1 MWQPISNAQLP
12 AKILTLLTHSDTVIF
27 YCRYAPDW
35 PVEYLSDNFEV
46 FGYTPAAFYDSR
58 LSYRDLVHPEDL
70 DKLEKAVEQAVESG
84 EAYVTRQ
91 IRLKKADQHYAWV
104 DMRITFERDDENR
117 VTHLLG
123 KMVDI
128 TAQIQDRE
136 RLEVFARVVEQTG
149 DLVKITDRAG
159 RLVFVNQ
166 ALQDKTGYSEEEM
179 LGRKPSM
186 LKSELQDPKKAKEL
200 WETILEGKVYH
211 NRIINRCKD
220 GRTYH
225 EETTISPVCNA
236 EGEIEY
242 FVSTGKDVSEQ
253 VKMQQQ
259 LNELAMKD
267 ALTHLYNRRHLSM
280 VLEAEI
286 KRADRYGT
294 QFGLVMFDVDH
305 FKEINDTFGHDVG
318 DDVLCRMADAVR
330 EEVRESDQ
338 LGRWGGEEFLLIAL
352 GLNKAR
358 TDLLAEKIRKLIAD
372 IHFPVAGRVT
382 VSIGATGYHPNEGE
396 MMLLKR
402 ADQALYLAKKK
413 GRNRVESL

>member
-1 MWQPISNAQLP
+1 
-12 AKILTLLTHSDTVIF
+12 
-27 YCRYAPDW
+27 
-35 PVEYLSDNFEV
+35 VEYLSDNFEV
-46 FGYTPAAFYDSR
+46 FGYTPAAFYENR
-58 LSYRDLVHPEDL
+58 LSYRDLVHPDDL
-70 DKLEKAVEQAVESG
+70 RLLESSVAEAVTGG

-104 DMRITFERDDENR
+104 DMRITFERNEAGI

-123 KMVDI
+123 KMVDV
-128 TAQIQDRE
+128 TEQVQDRE
-136 RLEVFARVVEQTG
+136 RLDIFARVVEQTG
-149 DLVKITDRAG
+149 DLVKITDREG
-159 RLVFVNQ
+159 RMVFVNQ
-166 ALQDKTGYSEEEM
+166 ALQDKTGYSEHEM
-179 LGRKPSM
+179 LGKKPSM

-200 WETILEGKVYH
+200 WDTILAGHVYH

-220 GRTYH
+220 GSTYH
-225 EETTISPVCNA
+225 EETTISPIFHA
-236 EGEIEY
+236 EGTIEY
-242 FVSTGKDVSEQ
+242 FVSTGKDVSQQ

-267 ALTHLYNRRHLSM
+267 PLTHLFNRRHLSM
-280 VLEAEI
+280 VLDAEI
-286 KRADRYGT
+286 KRADRYDN
-294 QFGLVMFDVDH
+294 QFGLIMFDVDH

-318 DDVLCRMADAVR
+318 DEVLRRMAEAVQ

-352 GLNKAR
+352 ELNKTR
-358 TDLLAEKIRKLIAD
+358 TELLAEKIRKLIAG
-372 IHFPVAGRVT
+372 IEFSGAGRVT
-382 VSIGATGYHPNEGE
+382 VSIGATGYHSGEGE